1 MGIFG
6 VVSPALSKRRLS
18 LHTRT
23 KAVFVTA
30 FVVQLKSI
38 LVDAFPFVNTN
49 LKNLYKKIF
58 LFILVTW
65 RLSGLIYL
73 KYKAAGVTK
82 HIA

>member
-73 KYKAAGVTK
+73 K
-82 HIA
+82 